1 MYKSPHIYQT
11 KKNMS
16 PRAQST
22 ELYNQHLAWLNLP
35 INVPADKCMCACSAV
50 SIPFSLPR
58 LRSLASAALT
68 VPYPSRHLDK
78 PPHDTSANTMCSTF
92 GSSGST
98 LRQALTAGTQTFGQL
113 NGTFDRRQ
121 RPATV
126 DNGHPF
132 RVTRRN
138 SEKVLL
144 QSDDAHR

>member
-1 MYKSPHIYQT
+1 
-11 KKNMS
+11 
-16 PRAQST
+16 
-22 ELYNQHLAWLNLP
+22 
-35 INVPADKCMCACSAV
+35 MCACSAV

-68 VPYPSRHLDK
+68 VPYPSRHLDNK
-78 PPHDTSANTMCSTF
+78 PGQDTSANTLRSTF

-144 QSDDAHR
+144 QTDAHKYIKHT